1 MDITPQA
8 LMFLTTFAEG
18 YLAHMMDEANNEFY
32 GEHDEWYYPRF
43 TNFAINFYIYG
54 DDKLRAT
61 AYKCDKDG
69 QLDTSKFTPL
79 LEYKIKLKDEDNI
92 YA

>member
-8 LMFLTTFAEG
+8 LIFLTTFAEG
-18 YLAHMMDEANNEFY
+18 YISRMRDEANDEFY
-32 GEHDEWYYPRF
+32 GDHDEWYYPHG
-43 TNFAINFYIYG
+43 TDYAINFYIYG

-69 QLDTSKFTPL
+69 QLDTSKFVQL
-79 LEYKIKLKDEDNI
+79 LQYKIKLKDEENY

>member
-32 GEHDEWYYPRF
+32 GDHDEWYYPHG
-43 TNFAINFYIYG
+43 TDFAINFYIYG
-54 DDKLRAT
+54 DNILRAT

-69 QLDTSKFTPL
+69 QMDTSKFIQL
-79 LEYKIKLKDEDNI
+79 LQYKIKLKDEENN